1 MRISD
6 WSSDV
11 CSSDLSLVIRAA
23 FFDGLQPDVVVVESI
38 WPNRAFEEGR
48 GINLL
53 TSADPGRPAGGEVF
67 HDTAAWV
74 QPARGGCR
82 HPIPPGPARL
92 PLRRPQRLPTVD
104 SDRRRPRYTHARDA
118 VRARGGT

>member
-53 TSADPGRPAGGEVF
+53 TSADRGRPAGGAVF
-67 HDTAAWV
+67 HFTAVCV
-74 QPARGGCR
+74 QHARGGCS
-82 HPIPPGPARL
+82 PPLPPGHARL
-92 PLRRPQRLPTVD
+92 PVRLTSRLSTSASARRGPRLL
-104 SDRRRPRYTHARDA
+104 SQ
-118 VRARGGT
+118 GTADPAA